1 MNNRLVISTVFIV
14 LWVCF
19 VVYCLFNG
27 SKILI
32 QTKRIRSTYWIL
44 TAIAV
49 DIGLYLIN
57 GLSVVSICLMFVMLI
72 ITCLYISIPSGYSDK
87 GIYIRGILFPYKKI
101 EDMNVEHVLHTNRLN
116 FKCFHRIFYIDSDSY
131 KDLKDCET
139 LFKKEKY
146 HD

>member
-1 MNNRLVISTVFIV
+1 MNNRLIISAVIIL
-14 LWVCF
+14 LWVAF
-19 VVYCLFNG
+19 VIYCLFNG

-32 QTKRIRSTYWIL
+32 QTKSIKNTYWIL
-44 TAIAV
+44 TALAV
-49 DIGLYLIN
+49 DLALYLIN
-57 GLSVVSICLMFVMLI
+57 GLSIFVIILMFIMLFA
-72 ITCLYISIPSGYSDK
+72 TGLYISIPSGYNDK
-87 GIYIRGILFPYKKI
+87 GIFIRGLCFPFNRI
-101 EDMNVEHVLHTNRLN
+101 EDMNVEKVLRTNRLN